1 MNSEKVFYTD
11 GLAVKVTESALQV
24 KKKWYTLSGI
34 TKHGFTIMQPERLP
48 WGIVLVLGVALLT
61 SGILH
66 LIPQTWVGDVY
77 LVDVM
82 VTANQL
88 AMVLGG
94 FITLVSLGIMLTM
107 GERYAVSITTSEGEQ
122 NVVVS
127 RSKDY
132 ITSIVH
138 GLNEAFFMRI
148 NPDVRG
154 KSTQE
159 YRVSGR

>member
-48 WGIVLVLGVALLT
+48 WVIAMVLGVALLAI
-61 SGILH
+61 GILN
-66 LIPQTWVGDVY
+66 LIPPTWMGDVY

-88 AMVLGG
+88 AIVLGG
-94 FITLVSLGIMLTM
+94 FIALVSLGIMLTL
-107 GERYAVSITTSEGEQ
+107 GERYAVSITTAEGEQ
-122 NVVVS
+122 NVVIS
-127 RSKDY
+127 RSKAY

-138 GLNEAFFMRI
+138 GLNEALFMRI
-148 NPDVRG
+148 HPDVSG
-154 KSTQE
+154 KPMQE